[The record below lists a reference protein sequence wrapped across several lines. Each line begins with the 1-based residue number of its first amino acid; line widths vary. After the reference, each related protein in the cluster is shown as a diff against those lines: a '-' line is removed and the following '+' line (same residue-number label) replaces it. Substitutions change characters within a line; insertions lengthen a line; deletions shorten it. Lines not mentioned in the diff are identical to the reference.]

1 MAARS
6 RSWTPAPRR
15 RMPIVSLSDGM
26 EEVVMVVVVG
36 GDMVG

>member
-1 MAARS
+1 MAA
-6 RSWTPAPRR
+6 RR